1 MTEAK
6 NASLS
11 ENPVSDNRHFQVTA
25 DHEASALELLAQA
38 SPFSKAQLKDFA
50 QKGAIWLSHGGKKAE
65 AIRRLKRTVKP
76 GHQLDL
82 YYNPKLLQQPLLGDQ
97 FQATLIHDFG
107 GYSVWFKPRG
117 MLSQGSKYGDF
128 QSLPRWIELRSE
140 LLFGQ
145 IRQCWQIH
153 RLDRATE
160 GLMLIAHNKKTA
172 AALTRLFEEKRIHK
186 TYLAN
191 VWGAPEQSEWS
202 CLEPIDGKKA
212 ISHFKLISRSQI
224 DGQAVSRI
232 EIAIETG
239 RKHQIRKHLASAN
252 LPIIG
257 DRLYGNAQLNPQY
270 DFDLQL
276 SAYKLRWICPINHDE
291 QTIQLSDELLT
302 LID

>member
-6 NASLS
+6 NAHLSEKPVS
-11 ENPVSDNRHFQVTA
+11 ENPHFQAVAENET
-25 DHEASALELLAQA
+25 SALELLAQA
-38 SPFSKAQLKDFA
+38 CPFSKAQLKDFA
-50 QKGAIWLSHGGKKAE
+50 QKGAIWLNHGKKAE
-65 AIRRLKRTVKP
+65 AIRRLKRTLKP
-76 GHQLDL
+76 GQQLDL

-97 FQATLIHDFG
+97 FQATLIQDFG
-107 GYSVWFKPRG
+107 AYSVWFKPRG

-140 LLFGQ
+140 QFFGQ

-191 VWGAPEQSEWS
+191 VWGKPSQPEWS
-202 CLEPIDGKKA
+202 SHEPIDGKNA
-212 ISHFKLISRSQI
+212 TSHFKLIGNSEI
-224 DGQAVSRI
+224 DGHHFSRV

-257 DRLYGNAQLNPQY
+257 DRLYGNAQLDQPY

-276 SAYKLRWICPINHDE
+276 SAYKLRWICPISHSE
-291 QTIQLSDELLT
+291 QTIRLSDELLT